1 MINVWIWFFSLNI
14 NTFNTLLW
22 CFNWWPWTC
31 QIQKNIPLTFIK
43 SRFSQMFFQKSVLEN
58 FAIFTGKRCFGLN
71 LFFKKKQRAWR
82 PLTQVFSF
90 KYCEIFKNTFF
101 EEHLQTAASD
111 LCNSRNRS
119 SPPEVFLGVLKISSK
134 ITREYHAE
142 EGVVRRC
149 CYKFCKF
156 HRKAPMLESPTQVFS
171 CEIFEVFKN
180 TFIYRTPPVATFEYL
195 GFYQPSM
202 MELFWKNS

>member
-1 MINVWIWFFSLNI
+1 MNMSNSKEYSINIYQKQVFANVLPKKCPWKFCNI
-14 NTFNTLLW
+14 HRKTL
-22 CFNWWPWTC
+22 FWT
-31 QIQKNIPLTFIK
+31 QSF
-43 SRFSQMFFQKSVLEN
+43 
-58 FAIFTGKRCFGLN
+58 
-71 LFFKKKQRAWR
+71 FFKKKQRAWR

-171 CEIFEVFKN
+171 CEIFEIFKN

>member
-1 MINVWIWFFSLNI
+1 MSLKI
-14 NTFNTLLW
+14 L
-22 CFNWWPWTC
+22 
-31 QIQKNIPLTFIK
+31 QY
-43 SRFSQMFFQKSVLEN
+43 SQENAVLDS
-58 FAIFTGKRCFGLN
+58 IF
-71 LFFKKKQRAWR
+71 FFKKKQRAWR

-142 EGVVRRC
+142 EGSRSQ
-149 CYKFCKF
+149 
-156 HRKAPMLESPTQVFS
+156 MLL
-171 CEIFEVFKN
+171 EIFEIFKN